1 MIPTPIP
8 IANFANTNFANTSC
22 AVHPMEPCSYHL
34 SGRTLENLSN
44 LLANCQKQIGIY
56 QKMIGDVAARGSDT
70 IPADRSIQ
78 LPISYIAELNAA
90 NRRLL
95 ETVNSAVHDANNRYT
110 HIVQQQE
117 KAAEAERK
125 AKESPLKFIAEGNKS
140 TVYEIP
146 ESFGRLVLKVGPL
159 AAIDRERLNI
169 VRLSQAYRM
178 HHAIW
183 HDLGKGWLIPFLV
196 PHVGGAPPAGWVRDV
211 STGLLKPSENLD
223 PRIPGFYDAMGDRI
237 SVDSDEQV
245 GIVLSRIGDLKGMDR
260 RTILWM
266 SYEMEDAKLQV
277 LDEND
282 HFLIRIY
289 LGRKPD
295 GDTVD
300 HAASDDQPL
309 STLNLPGYLD
319 HIIKACGESKKAE
332 RRVLS
337 TCAREIAFGYALLHW
352 GARLDGRG
360 IEFLLGAS
368 PSGFGMRLY
377 MLDYEDCRPISDMT
391 VDFVRDQL
399 VPAALENDPYIPRPT
414 VDRRHMHQLQ
424 EGYGESLWLYG
435 VTTLEA
441 YVFRAFVMHY
451 LEASDKIWAASAHD
465 FDPVLPMLFI
475 HEFMG
480 ASFGNDTETNADAH
494 ANQYVAS
501 EDGNDDDA
509 ESAQDASGSQE
520 APEHFGHN
528 QSDQSQDD
536 LELYDNE
543 QHGDNGNGPDPT
555 DTDDSSE
562 GEEDSDED
570 DDDDYDDVD

>member
-8 IANFANTNFANTSC
+8 IANFANTSC
-22 AVHPMEPCSYHL
+22 AVHPIEPCSYHL
-34 SGRTLENLSN
+34 SGRTLENLNN
-44 LLANCQKQIGIY
+44 LLANYQRQIGIY

-70 IPADRSIQ
+70 IPADLSIK
-78 LPISYIAELNAA
+78 LSNSYIAELNAA
-90 NRRLL
+90 NSRLL

-110 HIVQQQE
+110 RIVQQQE

-125 AKESPLKFIAEGNKS
+125 AKKSPLKFIAEGNKS

-169 VRLSQAYRM
+169 LRLSQAYRM

-183 HDLGKGWLIPFLV
+183 HGLEKGWLTPLLV
-196 PHVGGAPPAGWVRDV
+196 PHVGGAAPAGWVRDV

-223 PRIPGFYDAMGDRI
+223 PRIPGFHDAMGDRI
-237 SVDSDEQV
+237 SVESDEQV
-245 GIVLSRIGDLKGMDR
+245 GIVLSRIGDLKDIDR
-260 RTILWM
+260 RAILRF
-266 SYEMEDAKLQV
+266 SYEMEAAKLQEV
-277 LDEND
+277 LDENE
-282 HFLIRIY
+282 HCLIRIY
-289 LGRKPD
+289 LGRQSH

-300 HAASDDQPL
+300 DAASDDEPL
-309 STLNLPGYLD
+309 STLNLPGCLD
-319 HIIKACGESKKAE
+319 HIFKACGGSKTAR

-391 VDFVRDQL
+391 AECVRDQL

-414 VDRRHMHQLQ
+414 VDRRHKHQLQ
-424 EGYGESLWLYG
+424 EGYGEIRWIYD
-435 VTTLEA
+435 VTSAKA
-441 YVFRAFVMHY
+441 YVFEAFVTHY
-451 LEASDKIWAASAHD
+451 LEASEKIWAASARD
-465 FDPVLPMLFI
+465 FDPVLPTLFI
-475 HEFMG
+475 RELVR
-480 ASFGNDTETNADAH
+480 ASFGNDTETNADGH

-501 EDGNDDDA
+501 EDGNDDYA
-509 ESAQDASGSQE
+509 ESAQDASNSQE
-520 APEHFGHN
+520 APEHYDPN
-528 QSDQSQDD
+528 QNDQSEDN
-536 LELYDNE
+536 LELYEDD
-543 QHGDNGNGPDPT
+543 QHGHDGNGPDPI
-555 DTDDSSE
+555 DSDDSSE
-562 GEEDSDED
+562 DEEDSDED